1 MTLGGSIVGKKTDN
15 KYHRFGEILVRK
27 SASNVRAVDEALA
40 VQKAEIDAG
49 KNPRKIGIIL
59 AERKLLDRLTIRD
72 ILQEQ
77 KLLRGTSHKFKID
90 LRDEGGI
97 ALLSLKGRLDEK
109 TAEPLT
115 KVLEKLMN
123 RGFARVAIDAT
134 ELAYL
139 DSRGFSCFISYVDE
153 SRARGGD
160 LKFFGLSAEADLLL
174 KNLGLHR
181 FLQVFEDKH
190 QTVVAFDLPID
201 EYMSQGALGEYVSSS
216 KSRLFHLSY
225 CATAHKLDEA
235 SKVYFESKW
244 HARDT
249 GKKACQKCKP

>member
-1 MTLGGSIVGKKTDN
+1 MGKKSDN

-40 VQKAEIDAG
+40 IQKAEIDAG
-49 KNPRKIGIIL
+49 KSPRKIGSIL
-59 AERKLLDRLTIRD
+59 AERKLLDRLTIRE

-77 KLLRGTSHKFKID
+77 KVLRGTSHKFKID

-123 RGFARVAIDAT
+123 KGFARVAVDAS

-139 DSRGFSCFISYVDE
+139 DSRGLSCFISYIDE

-160 LKFFGLSAEADLLL
+160 LKMFGLSAEADLLI
-174 KNLGLHR
+174 KKMGLDS
-181 FLQVFEDKH
+181 FIQIFQEKH
-190 QTVVAFDLPID
+190 QTVSAFDLPID
-201 EYMSQGALGEYVSSS
+201 EYMSRGALGEYVSSS

-225 CATAHKLDEA
+225 CVTAQKIEENGRT
-235 SKVYFESKW
+235 YFESKW
-244 HARDT
+244 HARDAS
-249 GKKACQKCKP
+249 KKACQKCKP